1 MSRAVIIEKRE
12 KREPVIVV
20 NTHIIERSVQEKNK
34 KKEKKENK
42 KKRSKEFIA
51 LKRGVVRQV

>member
-1 MSRAVIIEKRE
+1 MSRVIIE

-20 NTHIIERSVQEKNK
+20 NTHIIERSVQKNK
-34 KKEKKENK
+34 ERKKKENK